1 MKGQGIMVN
10 RVVGDHILIIKP
22 CLMHGFLSEGIF
34 RINIEKITKMHR
46 KFTVC

>member
-1 MKGQGIMVN
+1 MEGQDTMMN
-10 RVVGDHILIIKP
+10 WVVGDPMLIIMP
-22 CLMHGFLSEGIF
+22 CHMHGFLSEGIF